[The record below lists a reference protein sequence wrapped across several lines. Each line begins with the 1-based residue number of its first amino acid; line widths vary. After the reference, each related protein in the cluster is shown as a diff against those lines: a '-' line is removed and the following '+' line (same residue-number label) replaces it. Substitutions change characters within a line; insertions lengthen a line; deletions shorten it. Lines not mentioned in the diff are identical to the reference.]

1 MTIAQKIIKYLAIA
15 LAISIIVSI
24 FSAIAG
30 GIFGLASVLGLR
42 RHKSSGELKEIDFEN
57 SQVATLDIDV
67 AFTNLTI
74 KTGDTLKA
82 ETNNSNI
89 NCKQNYQ
96 NLQIKEKSHKWFGNN
111 GEGDLVVYVPK
122 NIEFETIRINAG
134 AGKINIEE
142 LNTKELVLNLGAG
155 NTEISS
161 VNVSKKCNIDG
172 GVGKLRILSGTIT
185 NLDLDIGIGQT
196 DLVSEIR
203 GKSNINSG
211 IGKVNIKLL
220 GHKDIYNFKINK
232 GIGTIKIA
240 GEEMVDGQKWG
251 NGTGFIDSYIDIDGG
266 IGEIKIDF

>member
-1 MTIAQKIIKYLAIA
+1 MTTAQKIIKYLAIA

-42 RHKSSGELKEIDFEN
+42 KNKAIGEMKTIDFEN
-57 SQVATLDIDV
+57 SEVATLDIDV

-74 KTGDTLKA
+74 KTGETLKA

-96 NLQIKEKSHKWFGNN
+96 NLQIKEKSRKWFGNN

-134 AGKINIEE
+134 AGKINIES
-142 LNTKELVLNLGAG
+142 LNTKELLLNLGAG
-155 NTEISS
+155 NTEISR
-161 VNVSKKCNIDG
+161 VNVSQKCSIDG
-172 GVGKLRILSGTIT
+172 GVGKLSILSGTIN

-196 DLVSEIR
+196 DLVSKIT
-203 GKSNINSG
+203 GKSDINSG
-211 IGKVNIKLL
+211 IGKVSIRLL
-220 GHKDIYNFKINK
+220 GDKDNYKFKINK
-232 GIGTIKIA
+232 GIGAIDIA
-240 GEEMVDGQKWG
+240 GEEMKDGQEWG
-251 NGTGFIDSYIDIDGG
+251 NGKNYIDIDGG

>member
-1 MTIAQKIIKYLAIA
+1 MTTAQKIIKYLAIA

-42 RHKSSGELKEIDFEN
+42 RHKASGELKEIDFEN

-74 KTGDTLKA
+74 KTGDILKA

-96 NLQIKEKSHKWFGNN
+96 NLQIKEKSRKWFGNN

-134 AGKINIEE
+134 AGKINIES

-155 NTEISS
+155 NTEIS
-161 VNVSKKCNIDG
+161 NLHVSQKCSIDG
-172 GVGKLRILSGTIT
+172 GVGKLSILSGTINNL
-185 NLDLDIGIGQT
+185 NLDMGVGQT
-196 DLVSEIR
+196 DLASRITGR
-203 GKSNINSG
+203 SDINSG
-211 IGKVNIKLL
+211 IGKVSIKLL
-220 GHKDIYNFKINK
+220 GDKDNYKFKINK
-232 GIGTIKIA
+232 GKGKIDIA
-240 GEEMVDGQKWG
+240 GEEMKDGQEWG
-251 NGTGFIDSYIDIDGG
+251 NGMSYIDIDGG